1 MAGDAG
7 LGAPKESRSPAGSWD
22 PRPARTRSGPGAHRL
37 TAYGPSRS
45 RRPPAPKPGI
55 IPLRPI
61 GVGEILTGAFT
72 AVRRNPG
79 ATLGITAVITFCYGV
94 GTFLLAPHSMA
105 SSAGFGVVFS
115 ADTTQPAGSQFRLTE
130 HGGPAAVAMALSFGG
145 IYLLLSGML
154 TAVIGRLVLG
164 VRMTAGQAMRAALPL
179 LPAMVGTIL
188 LPGLVL
194 VGLWGGYVLAGAGLR
209 VLTSRDPM
217 AVFFFVV
224 AGIALFA
231 VTVWLVVSYS
241 VALQALV
248 LERTGPLTAL
258 RRSRR
263 LASGSWWRV
272 FGIGSLTAIIVGV
285 VSAIIRT
292 PFQVLADALTK
303 NLVHPPV
310 TAVII
315 STAGRVLADTIT
327 TTVAVGVLALLYV
340 DLRIR
345 QEGLDRTLQI
355 AAQDTSADDDE
366 FAAMWAVSGTR

>member
-1 MAGDAG
+1 
-7 LGAPKESRSPAGSWD
+7 
-22 PRPARTRSGPGAHRL
+22 
-37 TAYGPSRS
+37 
-45 RRPPAPKPGI
+45 
-55 IPLRPI
+55 
-61 GVGEILTGAFT
+61 
-72 AVRRNPG
+72 
-79 ATLGITAVITFCYGV
+79 
-94 GTFLLAPHSMA
+94 MA

-194 VGLWGGYVLAGAGLR
+194 AGLWGGYVLAGAGLR

-217 AVFFFVV
+217 AVLFFVV
-224 AGIALFA
+224 AGVALFA

-263 LASGSWWRV
+263 LVSGSWWRV

-345 QEGLDRTLQI
+345 QEGLDRALQV